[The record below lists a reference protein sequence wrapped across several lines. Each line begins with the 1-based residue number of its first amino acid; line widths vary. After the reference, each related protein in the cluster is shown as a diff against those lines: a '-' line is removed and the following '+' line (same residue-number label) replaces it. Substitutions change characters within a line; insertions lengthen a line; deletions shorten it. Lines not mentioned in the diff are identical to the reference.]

1 MDPSDERIKYS
12 IQIAEEKG
20 IKIEFIETDLGY
32 AHPNTVKIVFEN
44 KYGDTFYVIGSSI
57 GGGSILI
64 TDIDGNK
71 VEFTGDLPTLLLK
84 YKDKKGTIS
93 KISTILSSNDIN
105 IATMKVTRERD
116 IATMVVE
123 TDTLANKD
131 IIEEISKNKEIF
143 YIKAINP
150 IDKR

>member
-1 MDPSDERIKYS
+1 MKNCLKKIFLTILFIYS
-12 IQIAEEKG
+12 MSNFLYAQVETITGKVTQGDGEPLIGITIQ
-20 IKIEFIETDLGY
+20 
-32 AHPNTVKIVFEN
+32 VK
-44 KYGDTFYVIGSSI
+44 
-57 GGGSILI
+57 GGGQNTSSGTI